1 MSSRIAARLAGALFL
16 FVIVTVL
23 VASALQGEAGGD
35 AAETLRAVSDR
46 TLPYRASIVA
56 LLVATV
62 ASLALGATLYAVT
75 RRQDENLAMLALVCR
90 VAEAG
95 PYVVQIVGALA
106 LLSLSRSPG
115 ATELTL
121 AALAADAVSW
131 GVNIGATLFAVSSAV
146 FAYLLLRARA
156 IPMFL
161 SVTGLVASLILA
173 VAVPVETAAGA
184 TTAEGMSILLW
195 LPMFVFE
202 IGAGFWLVFKG
213 ARIARATPEAVPNR
227 G

>member
-16 FVIVTVL
+16 FVMVSVL
-23 VASALQGEAGGD
+23 VASALQGETGD
-35 AAETLRAVSDR
+35 AGEALRAISER

-56 LLVATV
+56 LLVAAV
-62 ASLALGATLYAVT
+62 ASLALGVTLYAVT

-106 LLSLSRSPG
+106 LLSLSGSPG
-115 ATELTL
+115 ATELAL
-121 AALAADAVSW
+121 AVLAADAVSW
-131 GVNIGATLFAVSSAV
+131 GVNIGATFFAVSSAV

-161 SVTGLVASLILA
+161 SVTGLVASLILV
-173 VAVPVETAAGA
+173 VAIPMETAAGV
-184 TTAEGMSILLW
+184 TTAEGASMLLW

-202 IGAGFWLVFKG
+202 IGAGFWLLLKG
-213 ARIARATPEAVPNR
+213 VRPARTTPGEVPNPL
-227 G
+227 